1 MTETTTTLVKKHNTY
16 GGEIELED
24 FNTNIPN
31 KKRIINQIDADNL
44 PLLLKKKKD
53 KREEEK
59 MYKSMTL
66 EELREMKLVS
76 NTNQRPLPTLTNEK
90 WQKEFELRKLFI
102 KKYDKSINRFGKKYS
117 REFGSSLM
125 DDEQKTYSGC
135 TNWQQYCSYINDV
148 LNNIKKGQVEFCYF
162 IYQIMDLYKFDFGKR
177 ELKTKYYC
185 EGYWE
190 IWLANK

>member
-1 MTETTTTLVKKHNTY
+1 
-16 GGEIELED
+16 
-24 FNTNIPN
+24 
-31 KKRIINQIDADNL
+31 
-44 PLLLKKKKD
+44 
-53 KREEEK
+53 

-117 REFGSSLM
+117 REFGSSPM

-162 IYQIMDLYKFDFGKR
+162 IYQIMDLSKFDFGKR
-177 ELKTKYYC
+177 ELKTKYHD
-185 EGYWE
+185 GYWE
-190 IWLANK
+190 VWLSGN